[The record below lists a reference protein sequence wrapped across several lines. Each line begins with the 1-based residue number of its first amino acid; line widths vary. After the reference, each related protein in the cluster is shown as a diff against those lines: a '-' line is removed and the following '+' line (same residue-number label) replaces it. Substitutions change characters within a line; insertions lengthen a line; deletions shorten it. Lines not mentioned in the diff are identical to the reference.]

1 MHVLAKVKFGNCE
14 GMNIETSL
22 SISIWPR
29 TICVAKK
36 EPCPEA
42 NRCPLFEYTFYVNTQ
57 KNLNRCTCSA
67 LLLPGNKCSTPRKCS
82 IIILPSCTAWKGLF
96 PSTNS
101 TEMVI
106 FSVSKISLFKLR
118 SATARRNTSSSFRA
132 DSSKMAPVDKE
143 GSRKEKRKLLFSIRG
158 LFEWKKRQ
166 KCGNTEARASEVSSH
181 TKVSSQA
188 QPSTP
193 SEMV

>member
-1 MHVLAKVKFGNCE
+1 
-14 GMNIETSL
+14 MNIETSL

-158 LFEWKKRQ
+158 LFEWKKDKNVVIQRLEPQ
-166 KCGNTEARASEVSSH
+166 KYPATQRWALRLNLQLHPRWSSF
-181 TKVSSQA
+181 TA
-188 QPSTP
+188 T
-193 SEMV
+193 